1 MLTELNWR
9 RLQVLGLLVA
19 GKITGGEC
27 IKVISPALNSA
38 LHTSS
43 SSFNKG
49 CLSNYKG
56 EISVYGNKSS
66 SKSVPSIMNRIVPIA
81 HLETCN
87 SSLTRGCV
95 PYHTEEIDD
104 FVSQV

>member
-19 GKITGGEC
+19 GEITGGEC
-27 IKVISPALNSA
+27 IEVISPALNSA
-38 LHTSS
+38 LHTSG

-66 SKSVPSIMNRIVPIA
+66 SKRRLMNR
-81 HLETCN
+81 LLTCFKFKQN
-87 SSLTRGCV
+87 ISDGFNIFNEKQAK
-95 PYHTEEIDD
+95 YA
-104 FVSQV
+104 